1 MYTVTLV
8 VEEPVV
14 KLVDSSV
21 HVVADGVQLSV
32 SLVPVPLSPRN
43 T

>member
-1 MYTVTLV
+1 MVTLV
-8 VEEPVV
+8 VDEPVV

-21 HVVADGVQLSV
+21 QVAADGVQLSV
-32 SLVPVPLSPRN
+32 SVLPVPLSPRK